1 MLDKIWMNRS
11 LMPISLLE
19 SIVVPTAEKINI
31 GLALL
36 VKDIKWYA
44 SFLEILLFWYKLSI
58 AEEALGKPHK
68 NPKTIALAQFL
79 FNLKILVKNENAS
92 EIYSSIELFMINE
105 VKSINRKSEGN
116 TFSIYSSVVAII
128 EFVVFTE
135 NTKRKVR
142 IDIKSM

>member
-1 MLDKIWMNRS
+1 
-11 LMPISLLE
+11 
-19 SIVVPTAEKINI
+19 
-31 GLALL
+31 
-36 VKDIKWYA
+36 
-44 SFLEILLFWYKLSI
+44 
-58 AEEALGKPHK
+58 
-68 NPKTIALAQFL
+68 
-79 FNLKILVKNENAS
+79 
-92 EIYSSIELFMINE
+92 MINE